1 MALKLFG
8 ILFGMVLILWGV
20 YRMKKD
26 DAFVGKNQTRKNLF
40 NLLINGQ
47 SSGIGQ
53 LLSGILLVILVIVSF
68 IIK

>member
-8 ILFGMVLILWGV
+8 ILFGIVLILWGV

-26 DAFVGKNQTRKNLF
+26 DPFVGKTQTRKNLF

-53 LLSGILLVILVIVSF
+53 LLSGILLVILVIVSL

>member
-8 ILFGMVLILWGV
+8 ILFGIVLILWGV

-26 DAFVGKNQTRKNLF
+26 DAFVGKTQTTKNLF

>member
-1 MALKLFG
+1 MALKLVG
-8 ILFGMVLILWGV
+8 IVLGVALILSGV
-20 YRMKKD
+20 YKMKKY
-26 DAFVGKNQTRKNLF
+26 DAFVGKTQTRKNLF

-53 LLSGILLVILVIVSF
+53 LLGGILLVILVIVSF

>member
-8 ILFGMVLILWGV
+8 IVFGVVLILWGI
-20 YRMKKD
+20 YRMKRD
-26 DAFVGKNQTRKNLF
+26 DAFVGKTQTRKNLF
-40 NLLINGQ
+40 NLLILGQ
-47 SSGIGQ
+47 ASGIGQ

>member
-1 MALKLFG
+1 MALKVLLIVIG
-8 ILFGMVLILWGV
+8 AALILSGV
-20 YRMKKD
+20 YKMKKY
-26 DAFVGKNQTRKNLF
+26 DAFVGKTQTRKNLF

-53 LLSGILLVILVIVSF
+53 LLSGIVCIILAIVAF

>member
-1 MALKLFG
+1 
-8 ILFGMVLILWGV
+8 MVLKIVLIVIGLAFILSGV
-20 YRMKKD
+20 YKMKKY
-26 DAFVGKNQTRKNLF
+26 DAFVGKTQTRKNLF

-53 LLSGILLVILVIVSF
+53 LLSGIVCIVLAIVAF